1 MTDPNRTASGPSR
14 PDPSQNPSIR
24 PFGMVPMFNMM
35 TAKFKGKDSEVSLG
49 EWKSSL
55 KTTFALQGVPP
66 DFRAE
71 LTLCYLEGKAKR
83 EILILPQ
90 NRRDTPEKIFT
101 ELDKLYGDKVT
112 ASVLRSQFFNAKQQP
127 QEDIST
133 FALRLQED
141 FNRLKNKDPRG
152 INENDVLL
160 RDHLIEGLRD
170 PATRG
175 EFRAKILLDDTL
187 TFETVKD
194 ELCLRE
200 QAYGETFEQAQCFTL
215 KGHESNPVSAK
226 DFEQLKV
233 QLREEMNTQMTDKFT
248 ELSKTIISEIRTE
261 LQRTPPAG
269 PADTQSWSSQ
279 FPQSRSSGRNRPRT
293 NSTYRYDDQGKP
305 ICNNCNQPGHI
316 ARFCN
321 GRQRSASLN

>member
-1 MTDPNRTASGPSR
+1 MTEQSEAQPGPST
-14 PDPSQNPSIR
+14 IR
-24 PFGMVPMFNMM
+24 PFGMVPMFNMV
-35 TAKFKGKDSEVSLG
+35 TSKFKGKDSEISLG

-55 KTTFALQGVPP
+55 KTTFALQGVPM

-71 LTLCYLEGKAKR
+71 LTLCCLEGKAKR

-90 NRRDTPEKIFT
+90 NRRDTAEKIFT

-127 QEDIST
+127 HEDIST

-152 INENDVLL
+152 INDTDVLL

-175 EFRAKILLDDTL
+175 EFRTKILLNDEL
-187 TFETVKD
+187 TFETIKD

-215 KGHESNPVSAK
+215 KGHDSKAVNTK
-226 DFEQLKV
+226 DFEQFKS
-233 QLREEMNTQMTDKFT
+233 QFREEMNMQMTAKFT
-248 ELSKTIISEIRTE
+248 ELSKTIVSEIRSE
-261 LQRTPPAG
+261 LQRTPPGSAH
-269 PADTQSWSSQ
+269 T
-279 FPQSRSSGRNRPRT
+279 SGWNPPFTPTRPVGRGRPRM
-293 NSTYRYDDQGKP
+293 NSANRYDERGNP
-305 ICNNCNQPGHI
+305 ICNNCSQPGHI